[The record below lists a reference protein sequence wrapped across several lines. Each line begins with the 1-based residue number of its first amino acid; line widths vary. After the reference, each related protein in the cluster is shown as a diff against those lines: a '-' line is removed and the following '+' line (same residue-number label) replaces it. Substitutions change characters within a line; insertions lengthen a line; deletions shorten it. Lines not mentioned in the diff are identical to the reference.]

1 MVKNLHF
8 HASTAEVMGSDPGL
22 NPHARWCSE
31 KKKKRWGLREMFWAL
46 SLQVVGLLV
55 ELRFIFTLSNSIA
68 SEYGHSHPM
77 SSGVS

>member
-31 KKKKRWGLREMFWAL
+31 KKKKMGTERDVLGTQPAGGWAL
-46 SLQVVGLLV
+46 S
-55 ELRFIFTLSNSIA
+55 
-68 SEYGHSHPM
+68 
-77 SSGVS
+77 